1 MNMTGTLDEF
11 CDGLMGDESP
21 ARRLE
26 PERLAA
32 DFPRFFG
39 LSGRPTLDELAEV
52 FQRAGIGE
60 VSPANLP
67 GALRGIHYTLSDES
81 YAIHYQEGQ
90 WEGSSEYTLLHE
102 AYEIVH
108 ETLGKRGHEQPSK
121 RKVCLAADRFAA
133 AALMPAD
140 IFDAYARASG
150 LDVAALHGVFRCSY
164 AAAAIRLGEVMDR
177 QPLFVA
183 LYERDEAG
191 DPADWPEQS
200 ALETFRAKVVKRTA
214 GFTPPASPLLCGC
227 RGRIPHRNKP
237 LPSGSLGERAVQS
250 GRPEYAEEDG
260 IAVAAKPVLWKGRL
274 AKVIVVAVP
283 WEQRR
288 ALEPQLGRRGW
299 GCREYGPKLDFTH
312 FKRHKRGNLQ
322 VDGTERPG
330 FLNIWV
336 SCRQ

>member
-1 MNMTGTLDEF
+1 MTGTLDEF
-11 CDGLMGDESP
+11 CDELMNDESP
-21 ARRLE
+21 ARRME

-39 LSGRPTLDELAEV
+39 LSGRPTLGELAEV
-52 FQRAGIGE
+52 FERAGIGK

-81 YAIHYQEGQ
+81 YAIRYQEDQ

-121 RKVCLAADRFAA
+121 RKVCLDADRFAA
-133 AALMPAD
+133 AVLMPAD

-150 LDVAALHGVFRCSY
+150 LDVVALHGVFRCSY

-191 DPADWPEQS
+191 DPADWPEGTEPRAPGQGGEADGWFHAS
-200 ALETFRAKVVKRTA
+200 GHAPALRLPGTDSPQKPTPAIRLPGGAGGPERQAGVRRGGRYRRGRQACVVEGAGGQGGRRRCALPGPGGVGPAVGQPALEIFQGQRQRGSAILNQIVRVTLPMA
-214 GFTPPASPLLCGC
+214 G
-227 RGRIPHRNKP
+227 
-237 LPSGSLGERAVQS
+237 
-250 GRPEYAEEDG
+250 
-260 IAVAAKPVLWKGRL
+260 
-274 AKVIVVAVP
+274 
-283 WEQRR
+283 
-288 ALEPQLGRRGW
+288 
-299 GCREYGPKLDFTH
+299 
-312 FKRHKRGNLQ
+312 
-322 VDGTERPG
+322 
-330 FLNIWV
+330 
-336 SCRQ
+336 

>member
-1 MNMTGTLDEF
+1 MTGTLDEF
-11 CDGLMGDESP
+11 CGELMRDEYP

-32 DFPRFFG
+32 YFPRYFG

-52 FQRAGIGE
+52 FERAGIGK
-60 VSPANLP
+60 VSPARLP

-102 AYEIVH
+102 AYEIVY
-108 ETLGKRGHEQPSK
+108 ETLWKRGHDQPPE
-121 RKVCLAADRFAA
+121 RKVCLDADRFAA

-164 AAAAIRLGEVMDR
+164 AAAAIRLCEVMDR

-191 DPADWPEQS
+191 DPADWPEGTEPH
-200 ALETFRAKVVKRTA
+200 ALRAKVVTSTA
-214 GFTPPASPLLCGC
+214 GFRPPASPLLCGC
-227 RGRIPHRNKP
+227 RGGIPHRNSP
-237 LPSGSLGERAVQS
+237 LPSGSLAERGVQS
-250 GRPEYAEEDG
+250 GRTEYAEEDG
-260 IAVAAKPVLWKGRL
+260 IAVVAKPVLWKGRV
-274 AKVIVVAVP
+274 AKVAVVAVP
-283 WEQRR
+283 HEDRKLF
-288 ALEPQLGRRGW
+288 APQLGSLGW
-299 GCREYGPKLDFTH
+299 RARIICVHSRL
-312 FKRHKRGNLQ
+312 
-322 VDGTERPG
+322 ER
-330 FLNIWV
+330 
-336 SCRQ
+336 

>member
-1 MNMTGTLDEF
+1 MNIVRTLDDF
-11 CDGLMGDESP
+11 CDELMNDEYP
-21 ARRLE
+21 ARRME

-39 LSGRPTLDELAEV
+39 LSGRPTLDELTEV
-52 FQRAGIGE
+52 FERAGIGK

-81 YAIHYQEGQ
+81 YAIHYQEDQ

-133 AALMPAD
+133 AVLMPAD

-150 LDVAALHGVFRCSY
+150 LDVVALHLVFRCSY
-164 AAAAIRLGEVMDR
+164 AAAAIRLGEVMEC

-191 DPADWPEQS
+191 DPADWPERAEPH
-200 ALETFRAKVVKRTA
+200 ALRAKVVKRTA
-214 GFTPPASPLLCGC
+214 GFVPPASPLFCGC
-227 RGRIPHRNKP
+227 RGRIPHRNSP
-237 LPSGSLGERAVQS
+237 LPSGSLAEQAAQS

-260 IAVAAKPVLWKGRL
+260 IAVVAKPVLWKGRV
-274 AKVIVVAVP
+274 AKVAVVAVP
-283 WEQRR
+283 FLDR
-288 ALEPQLGRRGW
+288 AVLAPQLGSLPWRYSRDNGSVVPQFST
-299 GCREYGPKLDFTH
+299 R
-312 FKRHKRGNLQ
+312 
-322 VDGTERPG
+322 
-330 FLNIWV
+330 
-336 SCRQ
+336 S

>member
-1 MNMTGTLDEF
+1 MNMVRTLDDF
-11 CDGLMGDESP
+11 CDELMRDESP
-21 ARRLE
+21 ARRME

-39 LSGRPTLDELAEV
+39 LSGRPTLDELAGV
-52 FQRAGIGE
+52 FQRTGIGK

-81 YAIHYQEGQ
+81 YAIHYQEDQ

-108 ETLGKRGHEQPSK
+108 ETLGKRGHQQPSK

-150 LDVAALHGVFRCSY
+150 LDVVALHGVFRCSY

-177 QPLFVA
+177 QPMFVA

-191 DPADWPEQS
+191 DPADWPEKS
-200 ALETFRAKVVKRTA
+200 PLDTLRAKVVKRTA
-214 GFTPPASPLLCGC
+214 GFAPPASPLLCGC
-227 RGRIPHRNKP
+227 RGGIPHRNSP
-237 LPSGSLGERAVQS
+237 LPSGSLAERAAQS
-250 GRPEYAEEDG
+250 GRPEYAEEEG
-260 IAVAAKPVLWKGRL
+260 IAVAARPVLWKGRV
-274 AKVIVVAVP
+274 AKAEVVAVP
-283 WEQRR
+283 FRD
-288 ALEPQLGRRGW
+288 RGLLANSSP
-299 GCREYGPKLDFTH
+299 YAPF
-312 FKRHKRGNLQ
+312 
-322 VDGTERPG
+322 PG
-330 FLNIWV
+330 GVGVI
-336 SCRQ
+336 SCHH